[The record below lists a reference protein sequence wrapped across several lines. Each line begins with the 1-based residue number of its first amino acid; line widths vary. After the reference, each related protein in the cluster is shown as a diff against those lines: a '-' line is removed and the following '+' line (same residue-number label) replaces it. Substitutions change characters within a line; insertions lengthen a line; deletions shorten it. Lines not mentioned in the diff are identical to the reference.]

1 MVLSEKQ
8 VDTVLFLLFAVCLVT
23 GTFVVGVALFP
34 IMAKGPLISARM
46 ILLAGLTF
54 VGGVLALL
62 AVLPDAE
69 NRDGRKRT
77 GRTGDEWSV
86 QALVDEIDAT
96 VFGAGV
102 LLPVAFVALLLVI
115 PEQMSGVVAETQSM
129 LTGTANPLL
138 FGSVLLF
145 VLFTLAVAAS
155 PWGRIKLGD
164 ESEKPEYSFWS
175 YFAMMFSAGIAAGIV
190 FWGPAE
196 AIYHYSTVPPYLG
209 ATPESAEAA
218 TGALQYTM
226 FHWGFSAWSAY
237 LVVGL
242 PIGYFAYTRDAPLRV
257 STLLAP
263 FLGVENLDS
272 PVAKL
277 VDVLAVFA
285 TIGGISTSLGF
296 VSNQLLTGIEY
307 QWDVTFGSTAVA
319 LLIASI
325 TVIFVLSVASGV
337 KRGIRRIASL
347 NAGLFL
353 AVLALT
359 FLLGPTVFILGR
371 GAGAFGSYL
380 LHFFPMSVYTGGAG
394 GGDWVSAWTA
404 FYWAWWLSW
413 APFAGLFLAR
423 ISRGRRVRTVVLTT
437 VGATSLATLAWF
449 TVVGATSIH
458 FQQTGVTDILG
469 IIGAQSV
476 AVSGFPLFG
485 ALPIGDLLVLLFLGL
500 VVTFFVTSADSSTLS
515 LALLTAS
522 GSPSAPL
529 RVFWGILQGA
539 IAVVLIVNGGATT
552 LQSAAIITGGPFAL
566 VGLVSVAGMVKTFRE
581 ATKPDGG
588 RLDATATDTVSED
601 D

>member
-1 MVLSEKQ
+1 MPLTEKQ
-8 VDTVLFLLFAVCLVT
+8 LDTILFFLFAVCLVT
-23 GTFVVGVALFP
+23 GSFVIGIGLFP
-34 IMAKGPLISARM
+34 ILATGSFISAWA

-54 VGGVLALL
+54 VGAVLALL
-62 AVLPDAE
+62 AVLPDE
-69 NRDGRKRT
+69 EQREGGRSGAT
-77 GRTGDEWSV
+77 TDIEWSV
-86 QALVDEIDAT
+86 TALRDEVDPT

-102 LLPVAFVALLLVI
+102 LLPAAFVALLLVV
-115 PEQMSGVVAETQSM
+115 PDRMNDVVARTQAV

-145 VLFTLAVAAS
+145 VLFTLALAAS

-164 ESEKPEYSFWS
+164 ESDDPEYSFWS

-196 AIYHYSTVPPYLG
+196 AIYHYSSVPPYLG
-209 ATPESAEAA
+209 AAPESAGAA

-237 LVVGL
+237 LVIGL
-242 PIGYFAYTRDAPLRV
+242 PVGYFAYTRDAPLRV
-257 STLLAP
+257 STLLTP
-263 FLGVENLDS
+263 FLGVDNLES

-277 VDVLAVFA
+277 VDTLAVFA

-296 VSNQLLTGIEY
+296 VSDQLLTGIEY
-307 QWDVTFGSTAVA
+307 RWDVTVGSTAIV
-319 LLIASI
+319 LLIAGI
-325 TVIFVLSVASGV
+325 TVIFILSVVSGV
-337 KRGIRRIASL
+337 RRGISRIASL
-347 NAGLFL
+347 NTGVFL

-359 FLLGPTVFILGR
+359 FVVGPTAFVLGR
-371 GAGAFGSYL
+371 GAGAFGNYL
-380 LHFFPMSVYTGGAG
+380 LHFFPMSVYTGGAS

-423 ISRGRRVRTVVLTT
+423 ISRGRRVRTVVLTA

-449 TVVGATSIH
+449 TVIGATSIH
-458 FQQTGVTDILG
+458 LQRTGAADILG
-469 IIGAQSV
+469 IIGSQSV
-476 AVSGFPLFG
+476 AVSGFPLFS
-485 ALPIGDLLVLLFLGL
+485 ALPLGDVLVLLFLGL

-515 LALLTAS
+515 LALLTGS
-522 GSPSAPL
+522 DSPSVQL
-529 RVFWGILQGA
+529 RIFWGILQGA
-539 IAVVLIVNGGATT
+539 IAVVLIVNGGAAT

-566 VGLVSVAGMVKTFRE
+566 VGLVSVAGMVKAFRG
-581 ATKPDGG
+581 APRGSG
-588 RLDATATDTVSED
+588 VSDVGAAETLPED